1 MAKRTQKPVVHF
13 YGPQFHRAPTAPIP
27 PAAPENLEGWDALR
41 KLNMAEL
48 RAMGFGAW
56 EDKPDAAGN
65 VLMLIPEEWHK
76 GLPPGLEL
84 ESISGKHKTVGVD
97 YIDDDIRYGCLA
109 YGIRA
114 PKG

>member
-1 MAKRTQKPVVHF
+1 MRKRDK
-13 YGPQFHRAPTAPIP
+13 
-27 PAAPENLEGWDALR
+27 AA
-41 KLNMAEL
+41 L
-48 RAMGFGAW
+48 RAMGFGPWAD
-56 EDKPDAAGN
+56 EPDAAGN
-65 VLMLIPEEWHK
+65 ILMLIPGEWHK
-76 GLPPGLEL
+76 DLPTGLEL